1 MSSDKERAKTIEL
14 AEKHLKKG
22 KLQEAI
28 SEYRKLITGS
38 AQDINFR
45 NIISDLYLKLNKKA
59 KAIEE
64 LNIIAGFYDERGL
77 YSQSM
82 AVYKKINKLDPKNIE
97 ASKKLA
103 DLYFNQGYLSE
114 AKAEYLKVGEELK
127 KDNRG
132 KEAIALYD
140 KILKLDKRDVQ
151 VKLALADLYL
161 EERTIDQ
168 AVELFNE
175 VAEFKI
181 RSNALKEAH
190 EVLTRARKI
199 KEDHWRTLS
208 NLIDLLKKEEKK
220 DEAFSLLN
228 NILKKDGKN
237 IKALKML
244 GDIYFE
250 DQDYKKA
257 EETLSKII
265 SLRPKDVDARVK
277 LGKIDILHGN
287 FDHAFELFDPLVEI
301 LIKKQK
307 IGKVVG
313 LLGLILSSKEVHL
326 RTLEKLASVYKLSN
340 QKENREVA
348 CRVLLEE
355 YYKRDMLNE
364 ALSVLT
370 ELVELYPQDKE
381 LNYEYKRL
389 KEGIGLLKEK
399 AKEKERAREAKE
411 VEVPSKAEKKAAE
424 PALQRERP
432 EELIFKEEEAMKKE
446 EEAEI
451 PIAEAK
457 EPEIP
462 AVEERRAERPG
473 VEEKEVREIVREE
486 IKEGVKEEKEPGA
499 FHGMEIRMEE
509 PAPKEEEKEEIEAPS
524 RPTVAQK
531 PTEFEEGSP
540 EMLEMNLAQADLYLE
555 QGLIRSARRILENL
569 RFHFPEEPRI
579 GAKLE
584 AIKDM
589 VTGVKVDEIL
599 ERVEKVAKR
608 ETKLFKKKGEPAKE
622 EEEEKIS
629 VTDILTEM
637 DISPVVFAGDGKK
650 YYDSTERIEEELEA
664 MSTIFNLQL
673 KGSTTTVEKD
683 LSDIVA
689 EFKKGLE
696 KSIDKKDHES
706 HFNLGI
712 AFLEQDLLD
721 DAIEEFKLASMD
733 DSPSMECYS
742 LISNCYRKK
751 KNIQEAVNWL
761 EKALK
766 LCEEGSSQYL
776 ALKYELALCYEDLK
790 EMDKALAIYDEIK
803 NWDPEF
809 RDVVKKIR
817 TLVKNL

>member
-1 MSSDKERAKTIEL
+1 MSSEKEKTKMIEL
-14 AEKHLKKG
+14 AEKHIKKG

-28 SEYRKLITGS
+28 NEYKKLITGS

-82 AVYKKINKLDPKNIE
+82 AVYKKINKLDPENIE

-114 AKAEYLKVGEELK
+114 AKAEYLKVGKELK
-127 KDNRG
+127 KENRG
-132 KEAIALYD
+132 KEAIAFYD
-140 KILKLDKRDVQ
+140 KILKLDKRDIQ
-151 VKLALADLYL
+151 VKLALAELYL
-161 EERTIDQ
+161 EEKSIDQ
-168 AVELFNE
+168 TVDLFNE
-175 VAEFKI
+175 VAESKI

-190 EVLTRARKI
+190 EVLSRAKRI
-199 KEDHWRTLS
+199 KEDNWRTLS
-208 NLIDLLKKEEKK
+208 NLIDLFKKEGKK
-220 DEAFSLLN
+220 DEALSLIN
-228 NILKKDGKN
+228 NILKKDAKN

-244 GDIYFE
+244 ADIYFE
-250 DQDYKKA
+250 DQDFKKA
-257 EETLSKII
+257 EETFSKII
-265 SLRPKDVDARVK
+265 SLRPKDVGARVN
-277 LGKIDILHGN
+277 LGKIDISRGN
-287 FDHAFELFDPLVEI
+287 LDHAFELFDPLVDI
-301 LIKKQK
+301 LVKKQK

-326 RTLEKLASVYKLSN
+326 PTLEKLTSVYKLSN
-340 QKENREVA
+340 QKENLEVA

-355 YYKRDMLNE
+355 YYKRNMLNE

-370 ELVELYPQDKE
+370 ELVELCPQDKE

-389 KEGIGLLKEK
+389 KEEIGLLKEK
-399 AKEKERAREAKE
+399 VKEEEQPREVKEAKA
-411 VEVPSKAEKKAAE
+411 PSKAEKEAAK
-424 PALQRERP
+424 PAFQGERL
-432 EELIFKEEEAMKKE
+432 EELIFKEKEEAVKKE

-462 AVEERRAERPG
+462 VVEEKGTESPV
-473 VEEKEVREIVREE
+473 VEEKEVREVVSEE
-486 IKEGVKEEKEPGA
+486 IKEEKEPEA
-499 FHGMEIRMEE
+499 FHGIEIRMEE
-509 PAPKEEEKEEIEAPS
+509 PEPQEEEKKEVEAPL
-524 RPTVAQK
+524 RPTAAQ
-531 PTEFEEGSP
+531 EAAELEEGSP

-579 GAKLE
+579 GTKLE

-589 VTGVKVDEIL
+589 GSGVKVDEIL
-599 ERVEKVAKR
+599 ERVEKVTKR
-608 ETKLFKKKGEPAKE
+608 ETKLFKKKDEAEK

-664 MSTIFNLQL
+664 ISTIFNLQL

-689 EFKKGLE
+689 EFKKGLK

-733 DSPSMECYS
+733 DSPSVECYS

-766 LCEEGSSQYL
+766 ICEEGSSQYL

-809 RDVVKKIR
+809 RDVAKKIKI
-817 TLVKNL
+817 LVKNL

>member
-355 YYKRDMLNE
+355 YYK
-364 ALSVLT
+364 
-370 ELVELYPQDKE
+370 
-381 LNYEYKRL
+381 
-389 KEGIGLLKEK
+389 
-399 AKEKERAREAKE
+399 
-411 VEVPSKAEKKAAE
+411 
-424 PALQRERP
+424 
-432 EELIFKEEEAMKKE
+432 
-446 EEAEI
+446 
-451 PIAEAK
+451 
-457 EPEIP
+457 
-462 AVEERRAERPG
+462 
-473 VEEKEVREIVREE
+473 
-486 IKEGVKEEKEPGA
+486 
-499 FHGMEIRMEE
+499 
-509 PAPKEEEKEEIEAPS
+509 
-524 RPTVAQK
+524 
-531 PTEFEEGSP
+531 
-540 EMLEMNLAQADLYLE
+540 
-555 QGLIRSARRILENL
+555 
-569 RFHFPEEPRI
+569 
-579 GAKLE
+579 
-584 AIKDM
+584 
-589 VTGVKVDEIL
+589 
-599 ERVEKVAKR
+599 
-608 ETKLFKKKGEPAKE
+608 
-622 EEEEKIS
+622 
-629 VTDILTEM
+629 
-637 DISPVVFAGDGKK
+637 
-650 YYDSTERIEEELEA
+650 
-664 MSTIFNLQL
+664 
-673 KGSTTTVEKD
+673 
-683 LSDIVA
+683 
-689 EFKKGLE
+689 
-696 KSIDKKDHES
+696 
-706 HFNLGI
+706 
-712 AFLEQDLLD
+712 
-721 DAIEEFKLASMD
+721 
-733 DSPSMECYS
+733 
-742 LISNCYRKK
+742 
-751 KNIQEAVNWL
+751 
-761 EKALK
+761 
-766 LCEEGSSQYL
+766 
-776 ALKYELALCYEDLK
+776 
-790 EMDKALAIYDEIK
+790 IK
-803 NWDPEF
+803 N
-809 RDVVKKIR
+809 
-817 TLVKNL
+817 

>member
-1 MSSDKERAKTIEL
+1 MSSEKEKAKTIEL
-14 AEKHLKKG
+14 AEKHIKKG
-22 KLQEAI
+22 KFQEAI

-59 KAIEE
+59 KAVEE

-82 AVYKKINKLDPKNIE
+82 AVYKKINKLDPENIE

-114 AKAEYLKVGEELK
+114 AKAEYLKVGRELK
-127 KDNRG
+127 KNSRG
-132 KEAIALYD
+132 REAIALYD
-140 KILKLDKRDVQ
+140 KILKLDKRDIQ

-161 EERTIDQ
+161 EEKSFDP

-181 RSNALKEAH
+181 RSNAFKEARD
-190 EVLTRARKI
+190 VLARAKKI
-199 KEDHWRTLS
+199 KEDHWRTVS

-326 RTLEKLASVYKLSN
+326 PTLEKLASVYKLSN

-355 YYKRDMLNE
+355 YYKRNMLNE

-370 ELVELYPQDKE
+370 ELVELCPQDKE

-389 KEGIGLLKEK
+389 KEEIGRLKEK
-399 AKEKERAREAKE
+399 VKEKERVREVKE
-411 VEVPSKAEKKAAE
+411 VKAPSKAEKGAAE

-432 EELIFKEEEAMKKE
+432 EELIFKEK

-451 PIAEAK
+451 PIAEA
-457 EPEIP
+457 
-462 AVEERRAERPG
+462 EEAESAA
-473 VEEKEVREIVREE
+473 VEEKEVREVVREE
-486 IKEGVKEEKEPGA
+486 IKEGVKEEKEPEA

-524 RPTVAQK
+524 RPTVAQE

-579 GAKLE
+579 QAKLE
-584 AIKDM
+584 AIKNM

-599 ERVEKVAKR
+599 EKVEKVAKR

-622 EEEEKIS
+622 EAEKKIS

-664 MSTIFNLQL
+664 ISTIFNLQL
-673 KGSTTTVEKD
+673 KGSATTVEKD
-683 LSDIVA
+683 LSDIVS

-733 DSPSMECYS
+733 DSPSVECYS

-809 RDVVKKIR
+809 RDVAKKMKA
-817 TLVKNL
+817 LVKNL

>member
-1 MSSDKERAKTIEL
+1 
-14 AEKHLKKG
+14 
-22 KLQEAI
+22 
-28 SEYRKLITGS
+28 
-38 AQDINFR
+38 
-45 NIISDLYLKLNKKA
+45 LKLNKKA

-82 AVYKKINKLDPKNIE
+82 AVYKKINKLDPENIE

-114 AKAEYLKVGEELK
+114 AKAEYLKVGKELK
-127 KDNRG
+127 KGNRG
-132 KEAIALYD
+132 KEAIAFYD
-140 KILKLDKRDVQ
+140 KILKLDKRDTQ
-151 VKLALADLYL
+151 VKLALAELYL
-161 EERTIDQ
+161 EEKSLDQ

-175 VAEFKI
+175 VAESKI

-190 EVLTRARKI
+190 EILSRARRI

-208 NLIDLLKKEEKK
+208 NLIDLLKKEGKK
-220 DEAFSLLN
+220 DEALSLVN
-228 NILKKDGKN
+228 NILKKDTKN
-237 IKALKML
+237 IKALHML
-244 GDIYFE
+244 ADIYFE
-250 DQDYKKA
+250 DQDFKKA
-257 EETLSKII
+257 EETFSKII

-277 LGKIDILHGN
+277 LGKIYISHGN
-287 FDHAFELFDPLVEI
+287 LDHAFELFDPLVDI
-301 LIKKQK
+301 LVKKQK

-326 RTLEKLASVYKLSN
+326 PTLEKLASVYKLSN
-340 QKENREVA
+340 QKENLEVA

-370 ELVELYPQDKE
+370 ELVELCPQDKE

-389 KEGIGLLKEK
+389 KEEIGLLKEK
-399 AKEKERAREAKE
+399 VKEKEKPREVKE
-411 VEVPSKAEKKAAE
+411 VKAPSKAEKEAAE
-424 PALQRERP
+424 PAFQRERP
-432 EELIFKEEEAMKKE
+432 EELIFEEKEEAVKKE

-462 AVEERRAERPG
+462 AVEERGAERPV
-473 VEEKEVREIVREE
+473 VEEKEVREVVSEE
-486 IKEGVKEEKEPGA
+486 IKEKIKEEKEPKA
-499 FHGMEIRMEE
+499 FHGVEIRMEE
-509 PAPKEEEKEEIEAPS
+509 PAPKEEEKEEIETPL
-524 RPTVAQK
+524 RPAAAQES
-531 PTEFEEGSP
+531 TEFEEGSP

-555 QGLIRSARRILENL
+555 QGLVRSARRILENL

-579 GAKLE
+579 GEKLE
-584 AIKDM
+584 AIRDM
-589 VTGVKVDEIL
+589 VSGVKVDEIL

-608 ETKLFKKKGEPAKE
+608 ETKLFKKKGEAAKE
-622 EEEEKIS
+622 KEEEKIS

-664 MSTIFNLQL
+664 INTIFNLQL
-673 KGSTTTVEKD
+673 KGTKTTVEKN
-683 LSDIVA
+683 LSDIVT
-689 EFKKGLE
+689 EFKKGLK

-733 DSPSMECYS
+733 DSPSVECYS

-790 EMDKALAIYDEIK
+790 EMDKALALYDEIK

-809 RDVVKKIR
+809 RDVAKKIKA
-817 TLVKNL
+817 LVKNL

>member
-1 MSSDKERAKTIEL
+1 MSSEKEKAKTIEL
-14 AEKHLKKG
+14 AEKHIKKG
-22 KLQEAI
+22 KFQEAI

-59 KAIEE
+59 KAVEE

-82 AVYKKINKLDPKNIE
+82 AVYKKINKLDPENIE

-114 AKAEYLKVGEELK
+114 AKAEYLKVGRELK
-127 KDNRG
+127 KNSRG
-132 KEAIALYD
+132 REAIALYD
-140 KILKLDKRDVQ
+140 KILKLDKRDIQ

-161 EERTIDQ
+161 EEKSFDP

-181 RSNALKEAH
+181 RSNAFKEARD
-190 EVLTRARKI
+190 VLARAKKI
-199 KEDHWRTLS
+199 KEDNWRTVS
-208 NLIDLLKKEEKK
+208 NLIDLLKKEGKK
-220 DEAFSLLN
+220 DEALSLVN
-228 NILKKDGKN
+228 NILQKDGKN

-244 GDIYFE
+244 ANIYFE
-250 DQDYKKA
+250 DQEFKKA
-257 EETLSKII
+257 EETFSKII
-265 SLRPKDVDARVK
+265 SLRPKDVEARVK
-277 LGKIDILHGN
+277 LGKINISHGSLN
-287 FDHAFELFDPLVEI
+287 HAFELFDPLVEI

-326 RTLEKLASVYKLSN
+326 PTLEKLASVYKLSN

-348 CRVLLEE
+348 CRVLLDE
-355 YYKRDMLNE
+355 YYKRNMLNE
-364 ALSVLT
+364 AMSVLT
-370 ELVELYPQDKE
+370 ELVELCPQDKE

-389 KEGIGLLKEK
+389 KEEIGRLKEK
-399 AKEKERAREAKE
+399 AKEKERAKE
-411 VEVPSKAEKKAAE
+411 VKKVEVPSKGEKKAAE
-424 PALQRERP
+424 PALQRESP
-432 EELIFKEEEAMKKE
+432 EELIFKEKEEAMIKE
-446 EEAEI
+446 AEAEI
-451 PIAEAK
+451 PIAEA
-457 EPEIP
+457 
-462 AVEERRAERPG
+462 EEAESAA
-473 VEEKEVREIVREE
+473 VEEKEVREVVSEDIKKGIEE
-486 IKEGVKEEKEPGA
+486 GKKPEI
-499 FHGMEIRMEE
+499 FHGTQIRMEE
-509 PAPKEEEKEEIEAPS
+509 PAPQEEEKQEIEAPS

-531 PTEFEEGSP
+531 PTELEEGSP

-579 GAKLE
+579 GAKLK

-599 ERVEKVAKR
+599 ERVEKVTKR

-664 MSTIFNLQL
+664 MSTIFSLQL

-733 DSPSMECYS
+733 DSPSVECYS

-790 EMDKALAIYDEIK
+790 EMDKALAIYDEVK

-809 RDVVKKIR
+809 RDVAKKMKA
-817 TLVKNL
+817 LVKNL